1 MKLNQRE
8 LQLLPA
14 SGSSHRANAQG
25 MGTGNTSFSRLQLEV
40 FKGDRTKM
48 GGKCEDCEKW
58 EEEMYWSKFKVVH
71 FFSVLTNNFR
81 YQLKFP
87 EKLVKK
93 CLRNELSEISVVT
106 LKGPSGRTWTVQLM
120 KYGSEELY
128 LKKGWEVFV
137 QEHNLKQNDV
147 LLFKYNLGT
156 SVFEVLI
163 FDEANFCEKERSHS
177 NSNNEGSH
185 RSTNKEWLNEGRKR
199 VEREPWIDVKGCH
212 KSKGLN
218 EGRKRVEREPSFEII
233 ETKTVRYKK
242 KAMTIS
248 DNDEEDEQ
256 VYGRVIVHP
265 RLERQSSFEIIEHKK
280 VHYKK
285 KAIAISDDEEEEE
298 VYGRVIVHPRSS
310 NPLPGSKGK
319 ALVPVKP
326 EEVSE
331 DDEVTP
337 VNPLALVLKRKSGKE
352 EHEVFEQAVRE
363 GKRRRA
369 PHFVVS
375 MKRSHISAIYY
386 MTIPVDA
393 ARKHISPGTKRIF
406 LEMNGKTWKAK
417 YVWKKEGVNSG
428 ITGRGWTDFVQE
440 NTIKVGDAC
449 LFEITSPSATTLKK
463 SVRFKVSIFETDEDL
478 L

>member
-8 LQLLPA
+8 LQLLPPP
-14 SGSSHRANAQG
+14 GSCHRADAQR
-25 MGTGNTSFSRLQLEV
+25 MGTGNTSFSRLQLEIY
-40 FKGDRTKM
+40 KGDRTKM

-87 EKLVKK
+87 KKLVNK
-93 CLRNELSEISVVT
+93 CLVDELSEINVVT
-106 LKGPSGRTWTVQLM
+106 LKGPSGRTWSIQLV

-137 QEHNLKQNDV
+137 QEHKLKENDV

-156 SVFEVLI
+156 SVFDVLM
-163 FDEANFCEKERSHS
+163 FDEANFCEKDCK
-177 NSNNEGSH
+177 NEASH
-185 RSTNKEWLNEGRKR
+185 RSSKEWLNESKR
-199 VEREPWIDVKGCH
+199 VEREPWSDVKGYH

-218 EGRKRVEREPSFEII
+218 EGRKRVERDPSFEII

-242 KAMTIS
+242 KANTRS
-248 DNDEEDEQ
+248 DDDEEDEQ
-256 VYGRVIVHP
+256 IYGRVIAHP
-265 RLERQSSFEIIEHKK
+265 RLERQPSFEIIEHKK

-285 KAIAISDDEEEEE
+285 KAIAISDDEEDEE

-319 ALVPVKP
+319 ALVHVKP

-331 DDEVTP
+331 DEEVTP
-337 VNPLALVLKRKSGKE
+337 VNPLALVLKRKTGKE
-352 EHEVFEQAVRE
+352 EQEAFEQAVRE
-363 GKRRRA
+363 GKQRRA
-369 PHFVVS
+369 PHFVVC

-386 MTIPVDA
+386 MTVPVDA
-393 ARKHISPGTKRIF
+393 ARKHIDPATKRIYV
-406 LEMNGKTWKAK
+406 EMNGKTWKAK

-440 NTIKVGDAC
+440 NRIKVGDVC
-449 LFEITSPSATTLKK
+449 LFEITSPSATTSKK
-463 SVRFKVSIFETDEDL
+463 SVRFEVSIFQTDEDVL
-478 L
+478 

>member
-25 MGTGNTSFSRLQLEV
+25 NTAFSRLQLEV

-71 FFSVLTNNFR
+71 FFSVLANNFR

-87 EKLVKK
+87 KKLVNK
-93 CLRNELSEISVVT
+93 CLVNELSEISVVT
-106 LKGPSGRTWTVQLM
+106 LKGPSGRTWTVQLV
-120 KYGSEELY
+120 KYGSDELY

-137 QEHNLKQNDV
+137 QEHKLKENDV
-147 LLFKYNLGT
+147 LLFKYHLGT
-156 SVFEVLI
+156 SVFDVLM
-163 FDEANFCEKERSHS
+163 FDEANFVRKIAK
-177 NSNNEGSH
+177 NEASH
-185 RSTNKEWLNEGRKR
+185 RSSKEWLNESKR
-199 VEREPWIDVKGCH
+199 VEREPWVDVKGSH

-218 EGRKRVEREPSFEII
+218 EVRKRVEREPSYEMI

-242 KAMTIS
+242 KAIAVS
-248 DNDEEDEQ
+248 DEEEEEQ

-265 RLERQSSFEIIEHKK
+265 RLERQPSFEIIEHKK

-285 KAIAISDDEEEEE
+285 KAIAISDDEEEE

-310 NPLPGSKGK
+310 NTLPGSKGK

-331 DDEVTP
+331 DEEVTP
-337 VNPLALVLKRKSGKE
+337 VNPLALVLKRKTGRE
-352 EHEVFEQAVRE
+352 EQEAFEQAVRE

-369 PHFVVS
+369 PHFVVG

-393 ARKHISPGTKRIF
+393 ARKHIAPGTKRIY

-440 NTIKVGDAC
+440 NTIKVGDVC
-449 LFEITSPSATTLKK
+449 LFEITSPTATTSKK
-463 SVRFKVSIFETDEDL
+463 SVRFMVSIFRADEDVL
-478 L
+478 